1 MQHHYQRRMS
11 LPTPNLCALLLTG
24 PTTIMCLDHCIQ
36 TPRQLRLPL
45 VRVPPPTLDF
55 PSIKVEENI
64 YTMKIRF
71 CCTIY
76 NEIILLLYIFFFT
89 LIDKYTMK
97 SCFVVFFF
105 FFAPHHIM
113 ETQFYCIVIQP
124 KSAPWNLVM
133 TVGPI
138 ANPMYK

>member
-105 FFAPHHIM
+105 FFCTASHNGNTILLYSYTTKISPLEFGNDSRANSKPH
-113 ETQFYCIVIQP
+113 V
-124 KSAPWNLVM
+124 
-133 TVGPI
+133 
-138 ANPMYK
+138 